1 MNFIPKNEIFRKIL
15 HILSTCIPLSY
26 LWIVRDKDIVTHILG
41 ILTIAVYCFDLLRTS
56 IPKIK
61 IYFDLYFG
69 SMLRDY
75 ELNGNLTGATY
86 LLFGYLLTVL
96 LFPMEIAVC
105 AMIIL
110 SVGDSFAAIVGKSFP
125 IWNIG
130 GKTLSGTL
138 SGIFVSFLFSSFV
151 LPGLP
156 IMVILVGAVFGMVVE
171 LFSNRLNDNFLIPVL
186 SGLIMFIMEQ
196 NL

>member
-26 LWIVRDKDIVTHILG
+26 LWIIQDKDIITHILG
-41 ILTIAVYCFDLLRTS
+41 ILTIVVFCVDLLRTS
-56 IPKIK
+56 IPKIN

-75 ELNGNLTGATY
+75 ELNGKLTGATY
-86 LLFGYLLTVL
+86 LLFGYFLTVL
-96 LFPMEIAVC
+96 FFPMEIAVC
-105 AMIIL
+105 SMIFL

-125 IWNIG
+125 IWRIG

-138 SGIFVSFLFSSFV
+138 SGIFLSFLFALFV
-151 LPGLP
+151 VPGLP
-156 IMVILVGAVFGMVVE
+156 IMVILIGAVFGMVVE
-171 LFSNRLNDNFLIPVL
+171 LFSDRLNDNFLIPVL
-186 SGLIMFIMEQ
+186 SGLIMSIMGQ
-196 NL
+196 IL

>member
-1 MNFIPKNEIFRKIL
+1 
-15 HILSTCIPLSY
+15 
-26 LWIVRDKDIVTHILG
+26 
-41 ILTIAVYCFDLLRTS
+41 
-56 IPKIK
+56 
-61 IYFDLYFG
+61 
-69 SMLRDY
+69 MLRDY

-138 SGIFVSFLFSSFV
+138 SGIFVSFLFSLFV
-151 LPGLP
+151 VPGLP

>member
-26 LWIVRDKDIVTHILG
+26 LWLIRDKDTITHILG
-41 ILTIAVYCFDLLRTS
+41 ILTIAAFCIDLLRTS

-61 IYFDLYFG
+61 IYFDLYLG
-69 SMLRDY
+69 SMLRDD
-75 ELNGNLTGATY
+75 ELNGKLTGATY
-86 LLFGYLLTVL
+86 LLFGYLLTVQ

-105 AMIIL
+105 AMIFL
-110 SVGDSFAAIVGKSFP
+110 SIGDSFAAIVGKSFP
-125 IWNIG
+125 IWTIG

-138 SGIFVSFLFSSFV
+138 SGIFASFLLSLFV
-151 LPGLP
+151 VPGLP
-156 IMVILVGAVFGMVVE
+156 LMVIFIGAVFGMVVE

-196 NL
+196 IL